1 MSSWSAGAWGGGA
14 PTDEEGHGLLDPAE
28 QSDDGMLDELQ
39 DELDAAMRAANAALD
54 DCDDSLDAVTYRV
67 RLGVAGR
74 KLDAASTHLQQMK
87 LAARSIGAVDERAA
101 LIAALRTTERQM
113 SELRRVFRTEQD
125 RFERASLLGLSA
137 SDGGGGGG
145 GGRNLSYQQGASDA
159 SRLSHASE
167 SLRNSISTV
176 YETTETAARTLE
188 DLHAQR
194 ESLLASKSKGKQ
206 VLSTAGRARR
216 TLAAMNRQ
224 AIINKALI
232 YGVMGLLLCVILI
245 LIYFLVF
252 R

>member
-1 MSSWSAGAWGGGA
+1 MSWGGGWGGA
-14 PTDEEGHGLLDPAE
+14 PSEEEGHGLLDPAE

-54 DCDDSLDAVTYRV
+54 DCDDSLDAAAYRS
-67 RLGVAGR
+67 RLCVAGQ
-74 KLDAASTHLQQMK
+74 KLDAASTYLQQMK
-87 LAARSIGAVDERAA
+87 LAARSVDAAGGHTA
-101 LIAALRTTERQM
+101 LIAALRTTECQI

-125 RFERASLLGLSA
+125 RFERASLLGRSA
-137 SDGGGGGG
+137 SGGGGGG
-145 GGRNLSYQQGASDA
+145 GGRRNESYQQGTSDA
-159 SRLSHASE
+159 SRLSQASE

-224 AIINKALI
+224 AMINKALI

-245 LIYFLVF
+245 LIYFIIF